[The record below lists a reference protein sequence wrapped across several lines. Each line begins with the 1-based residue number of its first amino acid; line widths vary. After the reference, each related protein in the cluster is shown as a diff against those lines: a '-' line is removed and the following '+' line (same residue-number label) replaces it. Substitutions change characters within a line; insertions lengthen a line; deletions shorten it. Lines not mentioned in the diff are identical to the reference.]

1 MSTACVAAQ
10 EDTHLQEGQCVRV
23 YQAVDGTERLRG
35 ARTYSSTS
43 PVEDGG
49 PGRAVRPV
57 FAAPAPPRAGEGS
70 RLVHTREVQCL
81 VALRVCGSRATYK
94 D

>member
-1 MSTACVAAQ
+1 MTTRK
-10 EDTHLQEGQCVRV
+10 DTYLEGKQCVRV

-43 PVEDGG
+43 PVKDGG